1 MSKVLFVKAN
11 DRTAEEA
18 VSVKLYKA
26 FLNSYKENHPNDEIV
41 ELDLYR
47 ENPPYLGRNAI
58 NGTFKAGKGMELNED
73 EKLPPL

>member
-58 NGTFKAGKGMELNED
+58 NGTFKAGKGMELN
-73 EKLPPL
+73 